1 VSVCCL
7 RMQEAMSWGDL
18 GFSRRASD
26 VIRQHVGG
34 KFVGESGTLKMGIRT
49 EVVSKSVSNEVIGR
63 WHRHLGEPHMGIVG
77 VLAYDGD
84 VLVGAANL
92 ATPTARTLMRK
103 GTHLEVNRIATV
115 PDGWY
120 DGCCKTLRFNAV
132 SKMTKRLR
140 HVARRLREEARIEL
154 DRARK
159 RLVEDL
165 RQRPVPA
172 GWNGSSN
179 GRQIGLFPVTP
190 RVCPKEWLWHHQGEA
205 GGLSR
210 REWRRY
216 ERRENVDRLRTYIF
230 DFEDGAS
237 LRAGGWKQ
245 VGMTRAGSWNWAT
258 RPRRE
263 PRVKAAKVQ
272 YDIMI

>member
-1 VSVCCL
+1 
-7 RMQEAMSWGDL
+7 MQEAMSWGDL
-18 GFSRRASD
+18 GFSRHASD

-49 EVVSKSVSNEVIGR
+49 EVVSKSVSNELIGR

-92 ATPTARTLMRK
+92 APPTARTLMQN

-120 DGCCKTLRFNAV
+120 GDGCCKTLRFNGV

-140 HVARRLREEARIEL
+140 RVAGRLRKEARLEL
-154 DRARK
+154 DLARK
-159 RLVEDL
+159 RIAEDL
-165 RQRPVPA
+165 RQSLVPA
-172 GWNGSSN
+172 GWKGSN
-179 GRQIGLFPVTP
+179 HGRQIGLFPVRP
-190 RVCPKEWLWHHQGEA
+190 RVCPNEWLWHHQGKA

-216 ERRENVDRLRTYIF
+216 ERREKVDRLRTYIF